1 METYNRDRHLHGVEE
16 YEQQIHTTTGR
27 DFSIGLVIG
36 LIVGTVGGL
45 FLAPKSG
52 DALRDDI
59 SDTTNKFTDTFN
71 SKQDDS
77 SGKESLKAK
86 AEQKTEEL
94 RSKLEDKK
102 DEMVVKKSEYDEKQ
116 RIKDTDEKQIQ
127 AQKRAIQDDVAD
139 EGSQDPRTVDMS
151 KYSEH
156 PDEEK

>member
-16 YEQQIHTTTGR
+16 YEEQIHSTTGR
-27 DFSIGLVIG
+27 DFSIGLAIG
-36 LIVGTVGGL
+36 LVVGTMGGL

-59 SDTTNKFTDTFN
+59 SGTTNKLTETFN
-71 SKQDDS
+71 AKQDEGSND
-77 SGKESLKAK
+77 ESLKAK

-94 RSKLEDKK
+94 RSKLEEKK
-102 DEMVVKKSEYDEKQ
+102 DDMVVKKSEQEEKQ
-116 RIKDTDEKQIQ
+116 RIKDIDEKEIQ

-139 EGSQDPRTVDMS
+139 EGTEDPRKVDMS
-151 KYSEH
+151 KYSEQ

>member
-16 YEQQIHTTTGR
+16 YEQQIHSTTGR
-27 DFSIGLVIG
+27 DFTIGLVIG
-36 LIVGTVGGL
+36 LAVGTIGGL

-59 SDTTNKFTDTFN
+59 SDTTNRFTQTFN
-71 SKQDDS
+71 SEDEVRDDT
-77 SGKESLKAK
+77 ESLKAK

-102 DEMVVKKSEYDEKQ
+102 DQAVAKKSELKEKQ
-116 RIKDTDEKQIQ
+116 RIKNMDEEEIQ

-139 EGSQDPRTVDMS
+139 KGAQDPRTVDMS
-151 KYSEH
+151 KYA
-156 PDEEK
+156 EEDKDNK

>member
-16 YEQQIHTTTGR
+16 YEQQIHSTTGR
-27 DFSIGLVIG
+27 DFSIGLAIG

-59 SDTTNKFTDTFN
+59 SGTTSKLTETFN
-71 SKQDDS
+71 SKQEDGSGDD
-77 SGKESLKAK
+77 SLKAK

-102 DEMVVKKSEYDEKQ
+102 DDMVVKKSEYEEKQ
-116 RIKDTDEKQIQ
+116 RIKDLDEKEIQ
-127 AQKRAIQDDVAD
+127 AQRRAIQDDVAD
-139 EGSQDPRTVDMS
+139 EGTQDPRKVDMS
-151 KYSEH
+151 KYAER

>member
-16 YEQQIHTTTGR
+16 YEEQIHTTTGR
-27 DFSIGLVIG
+27 DFSIGLAIG
-36 LIVGTVGGL
+36 LIVGTIGGL

-59 SDTTNKFTDTFN
+59 SDKTNKLSETFN

-77 SGKESLKAK
+77 SGDDSLKAK

-94 RSKLEDKK
+94 RSKLESKK
-102 DEMVVKKSEYDEKQ
+102 DDMIVKKSENEEKKRIENIDE
-116 RIKDTDEKQIQ
+116 EQIQ
-127 AQKRAIQDDVAD
+127 AQRRAIQDDVAD
-139 EGSQDPRTVDMS
+139 EGTHDPRTVDMS
-151 KYSEH
+151 KYAEH

>member
-16 YEQQIHTTTGR
+16 YEQQIHSTTGR
-27 DFSIGLVIG
+27 DFSIGLAIG

-59 SDTTNKFTDTFN
+59 SDTTNKFTETFN
-71 SKQDDS
+71 SKHDDGS
-77 SGKESLKAK
+77 AAESLKAK

-94 RSKLEDKK
+94 RSKLVDKK
-102 DEMVVKKSEYDEKQ
+102 DDLVAKKSEYDEKQ
-116 RIKDTDEKQIQ
+116 RIKDIDEEEIQ
-127 AQKRAIQDDVAD
+127 AQKRAIQDDVSD
-139 EGSQDPRTVDMS
+139 EGAKDPRKVDMS